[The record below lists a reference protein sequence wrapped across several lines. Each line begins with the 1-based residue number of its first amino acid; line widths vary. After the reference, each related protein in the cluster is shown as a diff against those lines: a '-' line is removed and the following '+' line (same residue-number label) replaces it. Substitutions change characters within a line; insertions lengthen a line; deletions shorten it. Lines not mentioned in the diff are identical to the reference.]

1 VTAIRIWWQSF
12 VDPAQNTAYLERLS
26 TYLAEIADR
35 GTSVD
40 VHGVTPPDR
49 DFGRLTEFRC
59 AALAIDNALESAEQG
74 YDAFVMGHFQDPG
87 LYEARSAVPIPVLGL
102 GELALHWASLLG
114 RQIALVSIDPVFD
127 RWHREQADLYGIG
140 TRVTHVTGLGLVVE
154 DFAPAFAGDA
164 DAYASLLARFRDLVE
179 PLVEAGADVI
189 VPAGALPALL
199 FAREHG
205 LTVGHAPVVN
215 SVAVALK
222 LTEAATRLAQLTGLG
237 PSRGP
242 AFALAPERAIADFRA
257 FVAHGRG
264 GPPTNG
270 SHG

>member
-1 VTAIRIWWQSF
+1 MRIWWQSF
-12 VDPAQNTAYLERLS
+12 VDPAQNAPYLERLS
-26 TYLAEIADR
+26 AYLEEIADD
-35 GTSVD
+35 GTTVD
-40 VHGVTPPDR
+40 VHGITPPDR

-59 AALAIDNALESAEQG
+59 AVLAIDNALESAEQG

-87 LYEARSAVPIPVLGL
+87 LYEARSAVAIPVLGL

-127 RWHREQADLYGIG
+127 RWHREQADLYGVG
-140 TRVTHVTGLGLVVE
+140 GRVTHVAGLGLVVE
-154 DFAPAFAGDA
+154 DFAPAFAGDQ
-164 DAYASLLARFRDLVE
+164 DAYARLLVQFREVVA
-179 PLVEAGADVI
+179 PLVEGGADVI
-189 VPAGALPALL
+189 VPAGALPSLL
-199 FAREHG
+199 FAGEHG
-205 LTVGHAPVVN
+205 MAVGHAPVVN

-257 FVAHGRG
+257 LVAHGRG
-264 GPPTNG
+264 EPTRDG
-270 SHG
+270 SG